1 MLNHSVWVHVCGASG
16 SSHFLL
22 NSSLRLRSGRS
33 HGANWPKDATLNL
46 VRYQSMKQ
54 NVPQI
59 STCPWNMLQSIT
71 NSQGASGEPKGG
83 LLQIFF
89 KLSMCIRNFFIP
101 NGLRLARHPPCCP
114 WIPNLPVNPPE
125 LFALLLPWKSR
136 NPPWPREAWEK
147 NGGGSVMDI
156 PAFIVGCYGFYVVV
170 QCVFLGFDD
179 LLGHC

>member
-71 NSQGASGEPKGG
+71 NSQGASGEPKGPRPSPD
-83 LLQIFF
+83 LLQTLDVHPQFF
-89 KLSMCIRNFFIP
+89 
-101 NGLRLARHPPCCP
+101 HPEWPAATSEASP
-114 WIPNLPVNPPE
+114 
-125 LFALLLPWKSR
+125 LLPLDPKSACKSAR
-136 NPPWPREAWEK
+136 
-147 NGGGSVMDI
+147 
-156 PAFIVGCYGFYVVV
+156 AFCIASSLEVSESSLTTRS
-170 QCVFLGFDD
+170 LGKKW
-179 LLGHC
+179 